1 MTLLVIGFRDMTRTR
16 NVAPVWNVPVIVDAE
31 HTYTFLLVVDEVM
44 REEPRLDDDHLRKL
58 ARDSVDIH
66 GYEPEPA
73 DVGAHVRAWTKGSV
87 RPLHEL
93 LARAADE
100 RRRPGLEPAMVERF
114 AQYNAPPYRIRGYR
128 RGTGT
133 RVYAQ
138 VAHTIAERVA
148 AELVD
153 LLRLDPV
160 LSRCRRC
167 GRISVGQ
174 CRAYLATGKTIVA
187 SCDGVEA
194 APANERT
201 RKTYN
206 AMRRRR
212 QRLLHAMEQ
221 MESATERGYLKKSVA
236 AIEKDLA
243 ALLGREF
250 PARAR
255 GPLPRLARSAVS
267 PKSDQPASTTT

>member
-1 MTLLVIGFRDMTRTR
+1 
-16 NVAPVWNVPVIVDAE
+16 
-31 HTYTFLLVVDEVM
+31 M
-44 REEPRLDDDHLRKL
+44 RERPRLDEEDLRKL

-66 GYEPEPA
+66 GYEPD
-73 DVGAHVRAWTKGSV
+73 DVGAHVRAWTTGSV
-87 RPLHEL
+87 RPLHDL
-93 LARAADE
+93 LALAADK
-100 RRRPGLEPAMVERF
+100 RRRPALEPAMVERF

-138 VAHTIAERVA
+138 VANTIAERVA

-167 GRISVGQ
+167 GRINVGQ
-174 CRAYLATGKTIVA
+174 CRAYLVAGKTIVA
-187 SCDGVEA
+187 ACDGVEA
-194 APANERT
+194 APATERS

-212 QRLLHAMEQ
+212 QRLLRAMEQ
-221 MESATERGYLKKSVA
+221 TESPTAPGYFEKDVA
-236 AIEKDLA
+236 EIEKDLG

-250 PARAR
+250 PARTR
-255 GPLPRLARSAVS
+255 GPLPRLARTAVS
-267 PKSDQPASTTT
+267 PKSDQPATTTT